1 MINRT
6 CIAVAAAAVL
16 AVASVSTSTIAAAR
30 GGGGHG
36 GGFRGSHAGRFDQM
50 MVPPPP
56 TPHFNNPGPQITP
69 SRPGNPVNQHQQSSL
84 PTSPLGVSEPSGGHR
99 QPKVSEVPR
108 TENPSDAAMLKM
120 DRELDNK
127 LESSICRGC

>member
-1 MINRT
+1 
-6 CIAVAAAAVL
+6 
-16 AVASVSTSTIAAAR
+16 
-30 GGGGHG
+30 
-36 GGFRGSHAGRFDQM
+36 

-69 SRPGNPVNQHQQSSL
+69 SRPSNAVNQHQQSSL

-99 QPKVSEVPR
+99 QPKASEVPQR
-108 TENPSDAAMLKM
+108 ENPSDAAMLKM
-120 DRELDNK
+120 DQELDNK